1 MRYHAVIIIAVLL
14 IAFSGTIV
22 QADATADL
30 LWKGNALNH
39 MEKYEEAIA
48 VLDEALRIGT
58 SAEVWTEKG
67 YALDKL
73 GRHEEAR
80 MAYTSA
86 FMVKPKFIPA
96 WLYLGDSYFSQ
107 NLYGQALS
115 TYNQVLL
122 LDPKNEAAQTGIS
135 NCLNALGQTTDA
147 QKLKEKA

>member
-1 MRYHAVIIIAVLL
+1 MRYCSVLILLVFL
-14 IAFSGTIV
+14 ITCTGTAV
-22 QADATADL
+22 QADATAEL
-30 LWKGNALNH
+30 LWKGNALNQ
-39 MEKYEEAIA
+39 MDRFEEAIV

-73 GRHEEAR
+73 GKHEEAR

-86 FMVKPKFIPA
+86 FMVNPKFIPA
-96 WLYLGDSYFSQ
+96 WVYLGDSYFSQ

-122 LDPKNEAAQTGIS
+122 FDPKNEAALTGKT
-135 NCLNALGQTTDA
+135 NCLNALGQTTEV
-147 QKLKEKA
+147 QNITEKA